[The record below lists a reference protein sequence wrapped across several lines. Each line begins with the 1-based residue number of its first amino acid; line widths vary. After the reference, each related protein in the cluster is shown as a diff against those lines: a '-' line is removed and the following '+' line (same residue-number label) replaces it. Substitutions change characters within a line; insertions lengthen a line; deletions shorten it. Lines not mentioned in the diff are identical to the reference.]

1 MTTFRTASTP
11 VLAVLLVLTA
21 LAAAGCV
28 EAYEPARVPPNELPG
43 GWVAEEAMVEGGD
56 GDLRVT
62 VHPYRSQERL
72 GEEGPPTAALGV
84 ASINDLPVVDEER
97 LLKETRQDQV
107 ERLLDLIRADDRVK
121 SVELSD
127 WREGNHTVRDGE
139 TATTR
144 TARLTAV
151 VQPEGSPASREVAGN
166 VTLWFWRDAE
176 QPMWVVA
183 GGYALEGGSS
193 GSWSTVT
200 GLLADHVACHD
211 HP

>member
-1 MTTFRTASTP
+1 MNPRHTLVL
-11 VLAVLLVLTA
+11 VLALLAGA
-21 LAAAGCV
+21 LAAGCV
-28 EAYEPARVPPNELPG
+28 DGYEPARIPARELPG
-43 GWVAEEAMVEGGD
+43 GWVAEEVVVEGGD

-62 VHPYRSQERL
+62 VHPYRSQERI
-72 GEEGPPTAALGV
+72 GDDGPPAAALAV
-84 ASINDLPVVDEER
+84 ASLNDLPVVDEER
-97 LLKETRQDQV
+97 LLQEAREDQV
-107 ERLLDLIRADDRVK
+107 ARLLDLLRNDPRVR

-127 WREGNHTVRDGE
+127 WTQGTHAVRDGE

-144 TARLTAV
+144 TAHLTAI
-151 VQPEGSPASREVAGN
+151 VQPEGSPTTHSVTGN
-166 VTLWFWRDAE
+166 VTLWYWRDAQ

-183 GGYALEGGSS
+183 GGYAVDGTSP